1 MWNPENKDKNI
12 IKEGIN
18 QYNKNTEKENKS
30 NNDLLDNYLYKQ
42 KYEQCSDFQN
52 NENSQEE
59 NDTEIFLNKKRTRND
74 KHNSKDQNNFSF
86 NNDNNPQNIVE
97 ENRKVIEDNLKN
109 QEIGKKVATETDKKI
124 QKNYIINNM
133 NKQDLR
139 KAIKVMQIPT
149 NQKEDIK
156 KIEPFYADYST
167 TLKKKIIKIEE
178 KLEEDTYLKTQY
190 IKNEPNLYPNKN
202 IYLNLQNPITIND
215 FNDYSFKCLST
226 NLNFSIYKG
235 TNELKFKLKLEN
247 NGSFPW
253 PKNKTILSTDKSKS
267 NIKIKEII
275 LDPLNPGISCDF
287 DALFRNMS
295 QLSEG
300 KYYSNL
306 EFKVCGKKYGN
317 NILINVEIL
326 EDKKKKYEPVINVVR
341 DEYLLDK
348 NTASDTIIAE
358 GIDKTKTIEGAFN
371 YIVEK
376 NSKNKNK

>member
-109 QEIGKKVATETDKKI
+109 QEIGKKVATETDKKN

-139 KAIKVMQIPT
+139 KAIKVMQIPI

-348 NTASDTIIAE
+348 NKASDTIIAE

>member
-18 QYNKNTEKENKS
+18 QYNKNTEKGNKN

-109 QEIGKKVATETDKKI
+109 QEIGKKVATETDKKN

-317 NILINVEIL
+317 NILINVEIF

-348 NTASDTIIAE
+348 NEVSDTVIAE

-376 NSKNKNK
+376 NIKNK

>member
-109 QEIGKKVATETDKKI
+109 QEIGKKVATETDKKN

-275 LDPLNPGISCDF
+275 LDPLNPYINSDF
-287 DALFRNMS
+287 DVLFRNLS
-295 QLSEG
+295 QLPEG

-348 NTASDTIIAE
+348 NEVSDTVIAE

-376 NSKNKNK
+376 NIKNK